1 MRRKIVY
8 FDSPGE
14 RNTDEVIRIA
24 GERLREGDVRKVV
37 VASAT
42 GATAVRALRAFSG
55 LDVELIAVTYHAGFS
70 SPGSVDL
77 EEENR
82 IVLEEAGVPIV
93 MATHALSGVERSF
106 SRRFGG
112 ISTVEVVAE
121 TLRALFGQGLKTC
134 VEVAIM
140 ACDAGRVSPHED
152 IIALGGTGGAGVDT
166 ACVIRP
172 ANMNRFFDM
181 RIREILCMPLR

>member
-1 MRRKIVY
+1 MERKIVY
-8 FDSPGE
+8 FDSPGK

-24 GERLREGDVRKVV
+24 RERVKEGGIEKVV
-37 VASAT
+37 VASAS
-42 GATAVRALRAFSG
+42 GATAVKVLEAFSG
-55 LDVELIAVTYHAGFS
+55 LRVKIIAVTYHAGFS

-82 IVLEEAGVPIV
+82 RALEAAGVPIV

-152 IIALGGTGGAGVDT
+152 IIALGGTGGIGVDT

-181 RIREILCMPLR
+181 RVREILCMPRR

>member
-1 MRRKIVY
+1 MERKIVY
-8 FDSPGE
+8 FDSPGK

-24 GERLREGDVRKVV
+24 RERVKEGGIEKVV
-37 VASAT
+37 VASAS
-42 GATAVRALRAFSG
+42 GATAVKVLEAFSG
-55 LDVELIAVTYHAGFS
+55 LRVKIIAVTYHAGFS

-82 IVLEEAGVPIV
+82 RALEAAGVPIV

-152 IIALGGTGGAGVDT
+152 VIALGGTGGVGVDT

-181 RIREILCMPLR
+181 RVRQILCMPRR

>member
-1 MRRKIVY
+1 MERRIVY
-8 FDSPGE
+8 FDSPGKQ
-14 RNTDEVIRIA
+14 NTDEVIRIA
-24 GERLREGDVRKVV
+24 KERIREGGIRKAV
-37 VASAT
+37 VASAS
-42 GATAVRALRAFSG
+42 GASAVKALRAFSG
-55 LDVELIAVTYHAGFS
+55 LEVELIAVTYHAGFS

-82 IVLEEAGVPIV
+82 RILEEAGVPII

-121 TLRALFGQGLKTC
+121 TLRALFGEGLKTC

-140 ACDAGRVSPHED
+140 ACDAGRVLPEEE
-152 IIALGGTGGAGVDT
+152 IVALGGTGGEGLDT

-181 RIREILCMPLR
+181 RVREILCIPAR

>member
-1 MRRKIVY
+1 MERRIVY
-8 FDSPGE
+8 FDSPGKE
-14 RNTDEVIRIA
+14 NTGEVIRIVR
-24 GERLREGDVRKVV
+24 ERLEEGDVEKVV
-37 VASAT
+37 VASAS
-42 GATAVRALRAFSG
+42 GATAVRALRAFSELG
-55 LDVELIAVTYHAGFS
+55 VELIAVTYHAGFS

-77 EEENR
+77 KEENR
-82 IVLEEAGVPIV
+82 RILEEAGVPIV

-140 ACDAGRVSPHED
+140 ACDAGRVLPRED
-152 IIALGGTGGAGVDT
+152 IIALGGTGGEGVDT
-166 ACVIRP
+166 ACVLRP
-172 ANMNRFFDM
+172 ANMNRFFDL
-181 RIREILCMPLR
+181 RVREILCMPLR

>member
-1 MRRKIVY
+1 MERKIVY
-8 FDSPGE
+8 FDSPGK

-24 GERLREGDVRKVV
+24 RERVKEGGIEKVV
-37 VASAT
+37 VASAS
-42 GATAVRALRAFSG
+42 GATAVKVLEAFSG
-55 LDVELIAVTYHAGFS
+55 LRVKIIAVTYHAGFS

-82 IVLEEAGVPIV
+82 RALEAAGVPIV

-152 IIALGGTGGAGVDT
+152 VIALGGTGGVGVDT

-181 RIREILCMPLR
+181 RVREVLCMPRK